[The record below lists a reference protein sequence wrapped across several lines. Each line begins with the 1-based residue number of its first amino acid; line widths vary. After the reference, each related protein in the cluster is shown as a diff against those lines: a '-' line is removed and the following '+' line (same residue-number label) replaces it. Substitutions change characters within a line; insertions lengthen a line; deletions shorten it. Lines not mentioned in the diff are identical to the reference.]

1 MAYLEYELLS
11 AISAI
16 ESERDINRLRRA
28 RNAIEEK
35 ACDDQ
40 WSINLD
46 VKSGAYD
53 NDEIECAEAFNKVL
67 WALRDALD
75 LKIKERESLW
85 VGVEGIA
92 TIA

>member
-1 MAYLEYELLS
+1 MAYLEDTLLS

-40 WSINLD
+40 WAINLD

-53 NDEIECAEAFNKVL
+53 NDEIECAEKFNKVL
-67 WALRDALD
+67 WTLRDALD
-75 LKIKERESLW
+75 LKIKEREALW
-85 VGVEGIA
+85 QGIEGIA
-92 TIA
+92 TD